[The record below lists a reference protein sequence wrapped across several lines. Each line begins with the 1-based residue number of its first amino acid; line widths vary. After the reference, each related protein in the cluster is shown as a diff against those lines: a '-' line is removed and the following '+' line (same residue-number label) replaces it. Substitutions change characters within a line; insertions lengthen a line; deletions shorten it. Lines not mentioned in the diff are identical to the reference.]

1 MYLCLD
7 TKDIIC
13 YGFYHNGRLFQIYSK
28 FKSHISRNRLLSIFF
43 FQFIQGLFIVVIVIF
58 PCDMSECLILHGSL
72 SKKLHFN
79 GKIIHTHKLKYN
91 EQNENYHERDTQ
103 KVLWKS
109 EQWSVGV
116 GGS

>member
-109 EQWSVGV
+109 GQWSVGV